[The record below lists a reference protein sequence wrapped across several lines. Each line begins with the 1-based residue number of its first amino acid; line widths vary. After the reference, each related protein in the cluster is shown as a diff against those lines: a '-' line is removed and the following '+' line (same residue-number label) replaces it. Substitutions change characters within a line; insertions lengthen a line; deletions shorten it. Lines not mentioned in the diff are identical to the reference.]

1 MKPDPFPVVRWVTIA
16 NGTRD
21 SKDMEDRAAKYLQ
34 DQNLLLINADFS
46 VFTDMM
52 SFFKK
57 EFQDVPGI
65 NEVTEEAVRG
75 WFEQAL
81 VETIL
86 GVQGLMNRKDWTQ
99 AHIDSALSQEA
110 LTASVMQRY
119 HVHFAVKRQL
129 GSKVGSLKNQSA
141 V

>member
-1 MKPDPFPVVRWVTIA
+1 VQWVTVT

-34 DQNLLLINADFS
+34 DQNILLINADFS

-52 SFFKK
+52 NFFKR
-57 EFQDVPGI
+57 EFKDIAGI
-65 NEVTEEAVRG
+65 TEVTEEAVRG

-86 GVQGLMNRKDWTQ
+86 GIQALMNRKDWTQ
-99 AHIDSALSQEA
+99 ANIDQALSQEA

-119 HVHFAVKRQL
+119 HVHFAVKREL
-129 GSKVGSLKNQSA
+129 GAKLGSLKNQL
-141 V
+141 VT